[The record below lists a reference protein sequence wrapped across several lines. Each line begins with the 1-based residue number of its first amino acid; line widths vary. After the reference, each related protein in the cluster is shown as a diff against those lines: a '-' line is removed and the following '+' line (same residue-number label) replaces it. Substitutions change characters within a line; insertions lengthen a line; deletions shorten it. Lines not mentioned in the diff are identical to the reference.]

1 LTDAPRGGLR
11 PPPAQRPRRATRPP
25 GPAPSSLMQH
35 HIRRTL
41 LLLSSSFSVR
51 GTQSSAQRPPT
62 RALAVPRAALLSLDP
77 RKRRTTGMKKGMEES
92 YVEDL
97 ASHDGPAHAL
107 AFREG
112 AAKRWCRGARRPAI
126 AASKWARL
134 GCRRAVD
141 QRKAT
146 SVAAFSRA
154 VIGPRGVG
162 EPVHVRDLFMLRTGR
177 SHGHPPV
184 VMEGRVVRG
193 TPMAVIP

>member
-1 LTDAPRGGLR
+1 
-11 PPPAQRPRRATRPP
+11 
-25 GPAPSSLMQH
+25 
-35 HIRRTL
+35 
-41 LLLSSSFSVR
+41 
-51 GTQSSAQRPPT
+51 
-62 RALAVPRAALLSLDP
+62 
-77 RKRRTTGMKKGMEES
+77 MKKGTEES

-97 ASHDGPAHAL
+97 ASHDGLAHAL

-154 VIGPRGVG
+154 VIEPRGVE
-162 EPVHVRDLFMLRTGR
+162 EPVHARDFFMLRTGR

-193 TPMAVIP
+193 TPAAVIL

>member
-1 LTDAPRGGLR
+1 
-11 PPPAQRPRRATRPP
+11 
-25 GPAPSSLMQH
+25 
-35 HIRRTL
+35 
-41 LLLSSSFSVR
+41 
-51 GTQSSAQRPPT
+51 
-62 RALAVPRAALLSLDP
+62 
-77 RKRRTTGMKKGMEES
+77 MKKGMEES

-107 AFREG
+107 ATREG

-126 AASKWARL
+126 AASKWALPGR
-134 GCRRAVD
+134 RRAVD

-146 SVAAFSRA
+146 SVTAFFASRLR
-154 VIGPRGVG
+154 VPRGRRSW
-162 EPVHVRDLFMLRTGR
+162 HVRDLFMLRTGR